1 MLCHTTTLADLTLC
15 TTLVES
21 DAVQHLLPCAGL
33 EVFQHLLN
41 LVLKILR
48 LFQLHGADRAESG
61 QSQMVARTA
70 MLAGLHR
77 VDKCTYSAGSRGGH
91 FVCRIWEGYSAALTL
106 CKFIQVIMVQIGRR
120 QTGANRQHPPVQIV
134 VWQRQTGRNGACF
147 FFVRPCPD
155 DGRRPKDTHF
165 ARSANVQAIRDFIL
179 CSIPSQ
185 THAETHARALHTKG
199 CTL

>member
-15 TTLVES
+15 ATLVES

-77 VDKCTYSAGSRGGH
+77 VDKCTYSAGSRGGR
-91 FVCRIWEGYSAALTL
+91 FVCRIWEGYSASLTL
-106 CKFIQVIMVQIGRR
+106 CNFIQVIMVHIGRR

-134 VWQRQTGRNGACF
+134 VWQRQTGRNGACLYGLAQMT
-147 FFVRPCPD
+147 VG
-155 DGRRPKDTHF
+155 GRKTRIL
-165 ARSANVQAIRDFIL
+165 QAIRDFIL

-185 THAETHARALHTKG
+185 THAETHARALQTQG